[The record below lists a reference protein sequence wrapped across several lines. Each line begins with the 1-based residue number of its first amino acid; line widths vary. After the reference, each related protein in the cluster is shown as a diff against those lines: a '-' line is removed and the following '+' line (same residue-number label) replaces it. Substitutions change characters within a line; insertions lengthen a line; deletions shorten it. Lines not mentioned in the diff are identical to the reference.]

1 MLTPQEVEERVFPK
15 AKKGGYDMQDVDNFL
30 DQLTADYTE
39 LYKENAVLK
48 RKMKVLADKITEY
61 QETEGAMRAT
71 LLTAQ
76 KMANQL
82 VEEAKAKRA
91 KMLEEAEAIAQER
104 VGSLSEQVAAEEARL
119 KSARASVAAM
129 KASIRDLLTH
139 EQEFLDSLPEPEV
152 TADAPAAQGDST
164 AADEVA
170 TEIGDSIRR
179 MMEEEQQEQAKVE
192 VPAPE
197 AEQAPAAPE
206 AQEAKPQEEAA
217 PADEAVAPAP
227 PPPAPPLRPPRT
239 SPRRRPPRRR
249 RPCPPPP
256 PPAPPPGLWMTTWT
270 TPPPVGWISASCALA
285 ATTRS
290 SNSSENTE
298 PLSQPWGV
306 CSRGCDIR
314 A

>member
-139 EQEFLDSLPEPEV
+139 EQEFLDSLPDAEP
-152 TADAPAAQGDST
+152 ADAAPAAQGDSSS
-164 AADEVA
+164 ADEVA

-179 MMEEEQQEQAKVE
+179 MMAEEEEEQAKVE
-192 VPAPE
+192 LPAPE
-197 AEQAPAAPE
+197 AE
-206 AQEAKPQEEAA
+206 EAA
-217 PADEAVAPAP
+217 PQDSQEKAEDKAEDKTSDAKEAVPAAAPA
-227 PPPAPPLRPPRT
+227 RP
-239 SPRRRPPRRR
+239 
-249 RPCPPPP
+249 
-256 PPAPPPGLWMTTWT
+256 
-270 TPPPVGWISASCALA
+270 
-285 ATTRS
+285 TTRIVDDS
-290 SNSSENTE
+290 VDDAPTRRLDLSELRFGRNYE
-298 PLSQPWGV
+298 
-306 CSRGCDIR
+306 IK
-314 A
+314 

>member
-82 VEEAKAKRA
+82 VEEAKEKRA
-91 KMLEEAEAIAQER
+91 KMLAEAEAIAQER

-129 KASIRDLLTH
+129 KASIQDLLAH
-139 EQEFLDSLPEPEV
+139 EQEFLDSLPEMEAV
-152 TADAPAAQGDST
+152 ADAPAAETDST

-179 MMEEEQQEQAKVE
+179 MMEEEAQAE
-192 VPAPE
+192 SPAPE
-197 AEQAPAAPE
+197 TEQEAASEEKPEDKEEAPA
-206 AQEAKPQEEAA
+206 EEAVPASA
-217 PADEAVAPAP
+217 PARPTARIVDDSVDDAPTRRLDLSE
-227 PPPAPPLRPPRT
+227 LRFGRNYE
-239 SPRRRPPRRR
+239 
-249 RPCPPPP
+249 
-256 PPAPPPGLWMTTWT
+256 
-270 TPPPVGWISASCALA
+270 IK
-285 ATTRS
+285 
-290 SNSSENTE
+290 
-298 PLSQPWGV
+298 
-306 CSRGCDIR
+306 
-314 A
+314 

>member
-152 TADAPAAQGDST
+152 TADTPAAQSDNT

-170 TEIGDSIRR
+170 TESGDSIRR
-179 MMEEEQQEQAKVE
+179 MMEEEEEEQAKVE

-197 AEQAPAAPE
+197 AEDKPAAEAAPE
-206 AQEAKPQEEAA
+206 APKAEEAKAEEAKPEKA
-217 PADEAVAPAP
+217 P
-227 PPPAPPLRPPRT
+227 RP
-239 SPRRRPPRRR
+239 
-249 RPCPPPP
+249 
-256 PPAPPPGLWMTTWT
+256 
-270 TPPPVGWISASCALA
+270 
-285 ATTRS
+285 TTRIVDDDVDDAPTRRLDL
-290 SNSSENTE
+290 SELRFGRNYE
-298 PLSQPWGV
+298 
-306 CSRGCDIR
+306 IK
-314 A
+314 

>member
-82 VEEAKAKRA
+82 VEEAKEKRA
-91 KMLEEAEAIAQER
+91 KMLAEAEAIAQER

-129 KASIRDLLTH
+129 KASIQDLLAH
-139 EQEFLDSLPEPEV
+139 EQEFLDSLPEMEAV
-152 TADAPAAQGDST
+152 ADAPAAETDST

-179 MMEEEQQEQAKVE
+179 MMEEEAQAE
-192 VPAPE
+192 SPAPE
-197 AEQAPAAPE
+197 AEQEAASEEKPEDKEEAPA
-206 AQEAKPQEEAA
+206 EEAVPASA
-217 PADEAVAPAP
+217 PARPTARIVDDDVDDAPTRRLDLSE
-227 PPPAPPLRPPRT
+227 LRFGRNYE
-239 SPRRRPPRRR
+239 
-249 RPCPPPP
+249 
-256 PPAPPPGLWMTTWT
+256 
-270 TPPPVGWISASCALA
+270 IK
-285 ATTRS
+285 
-290 SNSSENTE
+290 
-298 PLSQPWGV
+298 
-306 CSRGCDIR
+306 
-314 A
+314 

>member
-82 VEEAKAKRA
+82 VEEAKEKRA
-91 KMLEEAEAIAQER
+91 KMLAEAEAIAQER

-129 KASIRDLLTH
+129 KASIQDLLAH
-139 EQEFLDSLPEPEV
+139 EQEFLDSLPEMEAV
-152 TADAPAAQGDST
+152 ADAPAAETDST

-179 MMEEEQQEQAKVE
+179 MMEEEAQAE
-192 VPAPE
+192 SPAPE
-197 AEQAPAAPE
+197 TEQEAASEEKPEDKEETPAEEAVPASAPARPTARIVDDSVDDAPTRRLDLSE
-206 AQEAKPQEEAA
+206 
-217 PADEAVAPAP
+217 
-227 PPPAPPLRPPRT
+227 LRFGRNYE
-239 SPRRRPPRRR
+239 
-249 RPCPPPP
+249 
-256 PPAPPPGLWMTTWT
+256 
-270 TPPPVGWISASCALA
+270 IK
-285 ATTRS
+285 
-290 SNSSENTE
+290 
-298 PLSQPWGV
+298 
-306 CSRGCDIR
+306 
-314 A
+314 

>member
-139 EQEFLDSLPEPEV
+139 EQEFLDTLPETEV
-152 TADAPAAQGDST
+152 AADAPAAEGDGT

-179 MMEEEQQEQAKVE
+179 MMEEEEEEQAKVE

-197 AEQAPAAPE
+197 AEDKPAPEAAKADTAAPE
-206 AQEAKPQEEAA
+206 APKAEEAKAEEAKPEKA
-217 PADEAVAPAP
+217 P
-227 PPPAPPLRPPRT
+227 RP
-239 SPRRRPPRRR
+239 
-249 RPCPPPP
+249 
-256 PPAPPPGLWMTTWT
+256 
-270 TPPPVGWISASCALA
+270 
-285 ATTRS
+285 TTRIVDDDVDDAPTRRLDL
-290 SNSSENTE
+290 SELRFGRNYE
-298 PLSQPWGV
+298 
-306 CSRGCDIR
+306 IK
-314 A
+314 

>member
-139 EQEFLDSLPEPEV
+139 EQEFLDSLPDTEPE
-152 TADAPAAQGDST
+152 ADAPAAQGDST

-179 MMEEEQQEQAKVE
+179 MMAEEEEEQAKVF
-192 VPAPE
+192 
-197 AEQAPAAPE
+197 QRFYRAPAARDGE
-206 AQEAKPQEEAA
+206 GVGIGLYLVRQIAA
-217 PADEAVAPAP
+217 GQGGYVKVSTQRGRGSTFS
-227 PPPAPPLRPPRT
+227 LFLPREG
-239 SPRRRPPRRR
+239 
-249 RPCPPPP
+249 
-256 PPAPPPGLWMTTWT
+256 AA
-270 TPPPVGWISASCALA
+270 ASE
-285 ATTRS
+285 RIFR
-290 SNSSENTE
+290 N
-298 PLSQPWGV
+298 
-306 CSRGCDIR
+306 
-314 A
+314 

>member
-48 RKMKVLADKITEY
+48 RKMKVLADKIAEY

-217 PADEAVAPAP
+217 PADEAVPAAAPA
-227 PPPAPPLRPPRT
+227 RP
-239 SPRRRPPRRR
+239 
-249 RPCPPPP
+249 
-256 PPAPPPGLWMTTWT
+256 
-270 TPPPVGWISASCALA
+270 
-285 ATTRS
+285 TTRIVDDDVDDAPTRRLDL
-290 SNSSENTE
+290 SELRFGRNYE
-298 PLSQPWGV
+298 
-306 CSRGCDIR
+306 IK
-314 A
+314 

>member
-82 VEEAKAKRA
+82 VEVAKEKRA
-91 KMLEEAEAIAQER
+91 KMLAEAEAIAQER

-129 KASIRDLLTH
+129 KASIRDLLAH
-139 EQEFLDSLPEPEV
+139 EQEFLDSLPELEAV
-152 TADAPAAQGDST
+152 VDAPAAEADGT

-179 MMEEEQQEQAKVE
+179 MMEEEAQEQAKVE
-192 VPAPE
+192 APAPE
-197 AEQAPAAPE
+197 AEQAE
-206 AQEAKPQEEAA
+206 EAKTETEEAA
-217 PADEAVAPAP
+217 PTEEAVPASAPA
-227 PPPAPPLRPPRT
+227 RP
-239 SPRRRPPRRR
+239 
-249 RPCPPPP
+249 
-256 PPAPPPGLWMTTWT
+256 
-270 TPPPVGWISASCALA
+270 
-285 ATTRS
+285 TTRIVDDDVDDAPTRRLDL
-290 SNSSENTE
+290 SELRFGRNYE
-298 PLSQPWGV
+298 
-306 CSRGCDIR
+306 IK
-314 A
+314 

>member
-119 KSARASVAAM
+119 KSARASVVAM

-139 EQEFLDSLPEPEV
+139 EQEFLDSLPDTEPE
-152 TADAPAAQGDST
+152 ADAPAAQGDGT

-197 AEQAPAAPE
+197 AEEQPAPE
-206 AQEAKPQEEAA
+206 APKAEEAA
-217 PADEAVAPAP
+217 PETAEAPKTEEAKPEKAP
-227 PPPAPPLRPPRT
+227 RP
-239 SPRRRPPRRR
+239 
-249 RPCPPPP
+249 
-256 PPAPPPGLWMTTWT
+256 
-270 TPPPVGWISASCALA
+270 
-285 ATTRS
+285 TTRIVDDDVDDAPTRRLDL
-290 SNSSENTE
+290 SELRFGRNYE
-298 PLSQPWGV
+298 
-306 CSRGCDIR
+306 IK
-314 A
+314 

>member
-139 EQEFLDSLPEPEV
+139 EQEFLDSLPDTEPE
-152 TADAPAAQGDST
+152 ADAPAAQGDST

-179 MMEEEQQEQAKVE
+179 MMAEEEEEQAKVE

-197 AEQAPAAPE
+197 AEETAPAAQE
-206 AQEAKPQEEAA
+206 TGEQAQEKADDVQEAVPAAA
-217 PADEAVAPAP
+217 PA
-227 PPPAPPLRPPRT
+227 RP
-239 SPRRRPPRRR
+239 
-249 RPCPPPP
+249 
-256 PPAPPPGLWMTTWT
+256 
-270 TPPPVGWISASCALA
+270 
-285 ATTRS
+285 TTRIVDDDVDDAPTRRLDL
-290 SNSSENTE
+290 SELRFGRNYE
-298 PLSQPWGV
+298 
-306 CSRGCDIR
+306 IK
-314 A
+314 

>member
-152 TADAPAAQGDST
+152 TADTPAAQSDNT

-179 MMEEEQQEQAKVE
+179 MMEEEEEEQAKVE

-197 AEQAPAAPE
+197 AEDKPAAEAAPE
-206 AQEAKPQEEAA
+206 APKAEEAKAEEAKPEKA
-217 PADEAVAPAP
+217 P
-227 PPPAPPLRPPRT
+227 RP
-239 SPRRRPPRRR
+239 
-249 RPCPPPP
+249 
-256 PPAPPPGLWMTTWT
+256 
-270 TPPPVGWISASCALA
+270 
-285 ATTRS
+285 TTRIVDDDVDDAPTRRLDL
-290 SNSSENTE
+290 SELRFGRNYE
-298 PLSQPWGV
+298 
-306 CSRGCDIR
+306 IK
-314 A
+314 